1 MDNKDDSNEALEL
14 AGKFLIAT
22 PNMQDPRFSRA
33 VIYMCNHSPE
43 GAMGLIINQQK
54 SDLWLSEMLG
64 TIGIDGAIQV
74 ADSPVLTGGPVDI
87 DRGFILHSPDFN
99 SPENSNILSESLLLT
114 STKDVLTAL
123 VSETDAPEKAV
134 LMVGYSG
141 WSGGQLERE
150 LQQNAWLVVDG
161 DEALIFDTDIETKWT
176 RALAI
181 IGVTPAMLSSLGG
194 TA

>member
-1 MDNKDDSNEALEL
+1 MDKIDISDQALNL

-22 PNMQDPRFSRA
+22 PNMQDPRFHRA
-33 VIYMCNHSPE
+33 VIYMCNHTSE
-43 GAMGLIINQQK
+43 GAMGLIINQTK
-54 SDLWLSEMLG
+54 SDIWLSEMLG

-87 DRGFILHSPDFN
+87 DRGFILHSPDFI
-99 SPENSNILSESLLLT
+99 SPENSNILSKSLTLT

-161 DEALIFDTDIETKWT
+161 DEAMIFDSEIDTKWA

-181 IGVTPAMLSSLGG
+181 IGVTPAMLSTLGG

>member
-1 MDNKDDSNEALEL
+1 MNDNAVSKPTLEL

-33 VIYMCNHSPE
+33 VIYMCNHTAE
-43 GAMGLIINQQK
+43 GAMGLIINQPK
-54 SDLWLSEMLG
+54 SDIWLSEMLG
-64 TIGIDGAIQV
+64 TIGIEGSIKI

-87 DRGFILHSPDFN
+87 DRGFILHSPDFD
-99 SPENSNILSESLLLT
+99 SPENSMALSKELSLT

-150 LQQNAWLVVDG
+150 LQQNAWLVVDS
-161 DEALIFDTDIETKWT
+161 DEALIFDTDVETKWT

-181 IGVTPAMLSSLGG
+181 LGITPAMLSSFGG